1 MHREVEQQ
9 ARETNSILNCD
20 NVTCLETGEL
30 MHLAVRN
37 KSKYNNVD
45 NVMMLRVYSA
55 DTVV

>member
-1 MHREVEQQ
+1 MFRD
-9 ARETNSILNCD
+9 C
-20 NVTCLETGEL
+20 EL
-30 MHLAVRN
+30 MHLVVRN